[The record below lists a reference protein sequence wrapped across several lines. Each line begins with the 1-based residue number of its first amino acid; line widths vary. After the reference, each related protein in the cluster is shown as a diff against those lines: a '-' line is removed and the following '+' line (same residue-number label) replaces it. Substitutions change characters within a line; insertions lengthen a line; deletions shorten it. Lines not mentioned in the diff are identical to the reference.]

1 MHLGTIDL
9 GGIRV
14 DVIDGGGLW
23 MDGGGIFSVVPKV
36 LWERVCPA
44 DDRNRVKLWFIS
56 LLVRTDE
63 ATVVIEAGSAVHK
76 PPKVAAYH
84 EADQSTLAETLGD
97 VGVAPED
104 VDFFIP
110 THLHFDHVGAASDP
124 AVGPLFPNAEYVI
137 QQVEWEQAN
146 APEGWSKNAYI
157 PGDIEGLHSARLGLV
172 DGDKEITPGIKVIM
186 SGGHT
191 VGHQMVEVGTQA
203 KDRLVYTGD
212 IVPMS
217 YHIRPRWISAFDIA
231 PAQTYAVKVGLLE
244 RAAAEGS
251 FLVPGH
257 GGPRPVCRVA
267 VNADG
272 KFTAESVPGI
282 LPPA

>member
-1 MHLGTIDL
+1 MHLGTIDP

-14 DVIDGGGLW
+14 DIINGGGLW

-44 DDRNRVKLWFIS
+44 DDRNRIKLWFIS
-56 LLVRTDE
+56 LLVRTDR
-63 ATVVIEAGSAVHK
+63 ATIVVEAGSAAHK
-76 PPKVAAYH
+76 PPKIAAYH
-84 EADQSTLAETLGD
+84 EADKSTLVATLGEL
-97 VGVAPED
+97 GVAPED

-124 AVGPLFPNAEYVI
+124 ATGPLFPDAAYVI
-137 QQVEWEQAN
+137 QQAEWDRAN
-146 APEGWSKNAYI
+146 APEGWDKNAYQA
-157 PGDIEGLHSARLGLV
+157 GDIEGLHAARLDLV
-172 DGDKEITPGIKVIM
+172 DGDKEITPGVKVIK

-191 VGHQMVEVGTQA
+191 LGHQMVEVGTRGR
-203 KDRLVYTGD
+203 DRLVYTGD

-217 YHIRPRWISAFDIA
+217 HHIRPRWISAFDIA

-244 RAAAEGS
+244 RAAAERS

-257 GGPRPVCRVA
+257 GGPKPLCRVDL
-267 VNADG
+267 NADG

-282 LPPA
+282 SPPV